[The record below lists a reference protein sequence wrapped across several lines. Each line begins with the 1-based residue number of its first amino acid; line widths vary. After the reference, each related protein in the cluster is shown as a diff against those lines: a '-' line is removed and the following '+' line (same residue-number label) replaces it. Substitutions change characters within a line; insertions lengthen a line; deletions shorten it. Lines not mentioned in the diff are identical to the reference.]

1 MPRKARE
8 LSATGI
14 HHIWIRGINQQRLFE
29 EDADYEHFLSLLE
42 KTKYNPSQ
50 RDRRACRELGSRND
64 AWSQQ

>member
-29 EDADYEHFLSLLE
+29 EDTDYEQLLSILE
-42 KTKYNPSQ
+42 ETKDNPS
-50 RDRRACRELGSRND
+50 
-64 AWSQQ
+64 